1 MSHKSVGIN
10 GEREL
15 VHAFWARGWA
25 AIRVAGSGSQR
36 YPAPDLLV
44 GNRNRRLA
52 IEAKVCGEDN
62 KYIEKQDIADL
73 KEFTT
78 KFGAEP
84 WVAVKFQKTDWL
96 FITLDDLEETEK
108 SFAANIE
115 TAKRRGLLIDE
126 VVK

>member
-10 GEREL
+10 GERDL
-15 VHAFWARGWA
+15 VHKFWARGWA

-52 IEAKVCGEDN
+52 VECKVCGEDN
-62 KYIEKQDIADL
+62 KYIEKKDIADL
-73 KEFTT
+73 KQFATM
-78 KFGAEP
+78 FGAEP
-84 WVAVKFQKTDWL
+84 WIAVKFQKTDWL
-96 FITLDDLEETEK
+96 FITLDDLEETDK
-108 SFAANIE
+108 NWVANIE
-115 TAKRRGLLIDE
+115 TAKRRGLLVDE